1 MIGFQST
8 ASDITSYDSDGHFV
22 GLVWYLARW
31 QKVHWHRDLFLFF
44 WDGKAL
50 TFSFSRVGLRARYI
64 GYVETPPRIAI
75 STAVPFVCRVASP
88 KREGRSLMESS
99 ASEASTD
106 EMGRKASKSNPVY
119 SHCQSHTNKQI
130 LHNGSKSKRRKKN
143 NKHNKVICFFK
154 NLIASPLVF
163 TMVGE
168 Q

>member
-1 MIGFQST
+1 
-8 ASDITSYDSDGHFV
+8 
-22 GLVWYLARW
+22 
-31 QKVHWHRDLFLFF
+31 
-44 WDGKAL
+44 
-50 TFSFSRVGLRARYI
+50 
-64 GYVETPPRIAI
+64 
-75 STAVPFVCRVASP
+75 
-88 KREGRSLMESS
+88 MESS

-130 LHNGSKSKRRKKN
+130 LHNGSNSKRREK

-154 NLIASPLVF
+154 KLIASSLVF

>member
-1 MIGFQST
+1 
-8 ASDITSYDSDGHFV
+8 
-22 GLVWYLARW
+22 
-31 QKVHWHRDLFLFF
+31 
-44 WDGKAL
+44 
-50 TFSFSRVGLRARYI
+50 
-64 GYVETPPRIAI
+64 
-75 STAVPFVCRVASP
+75 
-88 KREGRSLMESS
+88 MESS

-130 LHNGSKSKRRKKN
+130 LPNGSKSKRRKKN